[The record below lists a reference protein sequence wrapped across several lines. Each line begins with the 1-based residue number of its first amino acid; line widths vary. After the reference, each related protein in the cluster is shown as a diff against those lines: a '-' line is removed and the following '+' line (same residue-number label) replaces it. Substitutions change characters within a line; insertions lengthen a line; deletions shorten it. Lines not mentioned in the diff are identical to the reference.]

1 VEEARKILS
10 SVAPTEN
17 IEIRKFFLFRMGVI
31 VWKQPN
37 MI

>member
-1 VEEARKILS
+1 MLAP
-10 SVAPTEN
+10 VAAAAN

>member
-1 VEEARKILS
+1 MLAP
-10 SVAPTEN
+10 VATAEN